1 MPAYPAGEKTQPGTM
16 DGVTRIIGIDPGSRI
31 TGYGI
36 IATRGPA
43 MEFVACG
50 TIRTGGQE
58 NFSERL
64 RLIHL
69 GLCEVI
75 VTHRPQV
82 AAVEDLFMAVNPR
95 SALKLGQA
103 RGAAVLA
110 ALLNDLRV
118 YDYSPR
124 VVKQAV
130 AGYGQAEK
138 SQVQHMVTMLLELN
152 KTPSSDAAD
161 ALAVAICH
169 ANTARFTDLNAPRPG
184 KSCKRQFSR

>member
-1 MPAYPAGEKTQPGTM
+1 MNQPVG
-16 DGVTRIIGIDPGSRI
+16 IIGIDPGSRI

-36 IATRGPA
+36 ITAHGSA
-43 MEFVACG
+43 MEFVSCG
-50 TIRTGGQE
+50 TIRTGRE
-58 NFSERL
+58 AVFSERL
-64 RLIHL
+64 RLIHQ

-75 VTHRPQV
+75 ARHRPQV
-82 AAVEDLFMAVNPR
+82 AAVEDLFMAANPR

-118 YDYSPR
+118 YDYTPR
-124 VVKQAV
+124 AVKQAV

-138 SQVQHMVTMLLELN
+138 SQVQHMVTVLLNLN

-169 ANTARFTDLNAPRPG
+169 AD
-184 KSCKRQFSR
+184 QSRLTGLL